1 MRYNTVEYVNYD
13 WIKKYVMSKNETRTM
28 LFTFNFYRLL
38 NAGTNQLCVTTHS
51 NIFNRIVSIIGE
63 RIITKNPHGANSL

>member
-38 NAGTNQLCVTTHS
+38 NAGTNQLCVAINS
-51 NIFNRIVSIIGE
+51 NILIQIISIIGE
-63 RIITKNPHGANSL
+63 